1 MLLVLS
7 AVVARGRVIENKVT
21 GSHAWR
27 KAIARI
33 PTPAKPVL
41 WFVQPYLLVL
51 GQVLLDDFQLLKSI
65 FEHGLF
71 RVFLSDTNRRQQDS
85 FCGQSAIRHLLPAL
99 HVFVP
104 RKFHRGFSRS
114 SRLTSDGLIDGHQL
128 RAIEDSLDGGEIC
141 ILTRDQ
147 HFARPPLVFERLDCT
162 AGNRVIRGNNRG
174 GSSL

>member
-7 AVVARGRVIENKVT
+7 AVVAWGRVIESKVI

-27 KAIARI
+27 KAMARI

-71 RVFLSDTNRRQQDS
+71 RIFLSDTNRRQQDS
-85 FCGQSAIRHLLPAL
+85 FCGQSAVRHLRPTR
-99 HVFVP
+99 HFFVP
-104 RKFHRGFSRS
+104 SEFHGRFSRGP
-114 SRLTSDGLIDGHQL
+114 GLIS
-128 RAIEDSLDGGEIC
+128 E
-141 ILTRDQ
+141 
-147 HFARPPLVFERLDCT
+147 PL
-162 AGNRVIRGNNRG
+162 
-174 GSSL
+174 